1 VKPRSSGRV
10 DPPRIWTPRE
20 ANARLAELNELLPRL
35 KGWVARLG
43 EVHDEQERLKGFWGR
58 DIDAGDHADREH
70 KQRLDAEWQNLSQRL
85 EEAIGGLRREGIE
98 VKNLDEGLVDFYG
111 VVNDEVV
118 FLCWQQGET
127 DVAFF
132 HPVAGGY
139 RDRRPIPDVARTA
152 TAPGPQ
158 DGI

>member
-1 VKPRSSGRV
+1 V
-10 DPPRIWTPRE
+10 DPPRIWTARE

-58 DIDAGDHADREH
+58 DVDAADHADREH

-111 VVNDEVV
+111 LVNDEVV

-139 RDRRPIPDVARTA
+139 RDRRPIPDVVRTA
-152 TAPGPQ
+152 TPPSTQ